1 MVVYIDIFNNEMST
15 VSRIW
20 EIRLKISLVSL
31 NGRVIDIYFNAF
43 VTNLYLI
50 EMKWNRERLLQ
61 IGS

>member
-15 VSRIW
+15 VSRIR
-20 EIRLKISLVSL
+20 EIRLKILLVSL

-43 VTNLYLI
+43 VTNLYLT